1 MTQKTTPTSEQL
13 AANIPPLVR
22 EYIDAKIRELKSE
35 LEMPII
41 ETTTALANLT
51 KDVKVRVDDMAV
63 KVDYFQDKYENA
75 PEYRITKAKIIR
87 LCKELGIED

>member
-1 MTQKTTPTSEQL
+1 MTQKTTPSSEQL

-22 EYIDAKIRELKSE
+22 EYIDAKVRELKAE
-35 LEMPII
+35 LQTPIQMTA
-41 ETTTALANLT
+41 EALAASG
-51 KDVKVRVDDMAV
+51 KDIKVRVDDMEA
-63 KVDYFQDKYENA
+63 KVAYFQDKYENA